1 MKPHSLAAA
10 EPARSPGPGTGPAA
24 ARPGGLP
31 EGPLD
36 LARQWAG
43 EDRLALIVSGSH
55 AVGDAVWVTHEGRP
69 VSLSDLDVYAVV
81 RDAAAKRAALARA
94 RAARTGLGARLLA
107 MGLAAPLEVG
117 FHTPADLAALPAR
130 PGTLELRR
138 SGRVVDGDPALREVV
153 PAWTARDVA
162 RDEVWLLLENR
173 AFELLWAAYPG
184 GHGPPRVEL
193 EALKRRH
200 AVLKCALDLAS
211 VMALS
216 AGEYPGSAAERV
228 ARARALRERPPWD
241 APSSP
246 EPPWDAAL
254 AWRSGRT
261 EPLEPDA
268 AAAERL
274 RTVTA
279 WVATWRRLAG
289 IPTDPPDP
297 FAGVGRVARRARL
310 RRRLRE
316 ALLPDAQVA
325 RLRVPGGRIR
335 HALDGTPRH
344 RLNAAAAAHLMFEA
358 SCGTPAA
365 GSGRGVEAHATQL
378 RRVLRRLGVASA
390 GPESGAE
397 LVRAWD
403 RGLLDGQRTEDW
415 A

>member
-1 MKPHSLAAA
+1 VKPHSPAA
-10 EPARSPGPGTGPAA
+10 EPARSPGLRTVPAA
-24 ARPGGLP
+24 AGLGRLL

-36 LARQWAG
+36 LARHWAG
-43 EDRLALIVSGSH
+43 EDRLGLIVSGSH
-55 AVGDAVWVTHEGRP
+55 AAGDAVWVTHEGRP

-81 RDAAAKRAALARA
+81 RDVAAKRTALARA

-107 MGLAAPLEVG
+107 LGLAAPLEVG
-117 FHTPADLAALPAR
+117 FHTLANLAALPAR

-138 SGRVVDGDPALREVV
+138 SGRVVEGDPALREAV
-153 PAWTARDVA
+153 PAWTAGDVGHE
-162 RDEVWLLLENR
+162 EVWLLLENR
-173 AFELLWAAYPG
+173 AFELLWAATPG
-184 GHGPPRVEL
+184 GHDPRRAEL

-211 VMALS
+211 VTALS
-216 AGEYPGSAAERV
+216 AGEYPRSAGERV
-228 ARARALRERPPWD
+228 AWARARPD
-241 APSSP
+241 HAPADDRSSP

-254 AWRSGRT
+254 AWRNGQA
-261 EPLEPDA
+261 EPLEPGA

-274 RTVTA
+274 RTVVA

-289 IPTDPPDP
+289 VPADPPDP
-297 FAGVGRVARRARL
+297 FTGIGRIARRARL

-316 ALLPDAQVA
+316 ALLPDALVA
-325 RLRVPGGRIR
+325 RLRVPGGRLR

-344 RLNAAAAAHLMFEA
+344 RLNAAAAALLMFEA
-358 SCGTPAA
+358 SCGTPRPV
-365 GSGRGVEAHATQL
+365 GREGEALGAEL
-378 RRVLRRLGVASA
+378 RRVLRRLGVASV

>member
-1 MKPHSLAAA
+1 M
-10 EPARSPGPGTGPAA
+10 
-24 ARPGGLP
+24 
-31 EGPLD
+31 D

-43 EDRLALIVSGSH
+43 EDRLAMIVSGSH
-55 AVGDAVWVTHEGRP
+55 AAGEAVWVTHDGRP

-117 FHTPADLAALPAR
+117 FHTPADLVALPAR

-138 SGRVVDGDPALREVV
+138 SGRVVDGDPAWREAV
-153 PAWTARDVA
+153 PAWTARDVT
-162 RDEVWLLLENR
+162 REEVWLLLENR
-173 AFELLWAAYPG
+173 AFELLWAATPG
-184 GHGPPRVEL
+184 GGDPGPGEL
-193 EALKRRH
+193 GRLKRRH
-200 AVLKCALDLAS
+200 AVLKCALELAS
-211 VMALS
+211 VVALS
-216 AGEYPGSAAERV
+216 AGEYAASAAERV
-228 ARARALRERPPWD
+228 AWARARWD
-241 APSSP
+241 PSSSP

-254 AWRSGRT
+254 AWRNGRT
-261 EPLEPDA
+261 ETLEPGA
-268 AAAERL
+268 AAAERS
-274 RTVTA
+274 RTVSA
-279 WVATWRRLAG
+279 WVATWRRMAG
-289 IPTDPPDP
+289 VPADPRDP
-297 FAGVGRVARRARL
+297 FTAVGRVARRARL

-316 ALLPDAQVA
+316 ALVPDPLVA

-358 SCGTPAA
+358 SRGTPTAGAGRDIAA
-365 GSGRGVEAHATQL
+365 LETEL
-378 RRVLRRLGVASA
+378 RHVLRRLGVASV

-403 RGLLDGQRTEDW
+403 RGLLEGQRTEDW

>member
-10 EPARSPGPGTGPAA
+10 EPARSPGLGTGPAPA
-24 ARPGGLP
+24 GLGRLP
-31 EGPLD
+31 EGPLE
-36 LARQWAG
+36 LARHWAG

-55 AVGDAVWVTHEGRP
+55 AAGGAVWVTHEGRP

-81 RDAAAKRAALARA
+81 RDAAARRAALARA
-94 RAARTGLGARLLA
+94 RAARAGLGARLLA

-138 SGRVVDGDPALREVV
+138 SGRVVDGDPALREVI
-153 PAWTARDVA
+153 PSWTAGDVA

-173 AFELLWAAYPG
+173 AFELLWAAAPE
-184 GHGPPRVEL
+184 GHDPRRADL
-193 EALKRRH
+193 GALKRRH

-228 ARARALRERPPWD
+228 AWARARHDRPPSD
-241 APSSP
+241 HPSSP
-246 EPPWDAAL
+246 EPPWDTAL
-254 AWRSGRT
+254 AWRNGQT
-261 EPLEPDA
+261 EALEPGA

-274 RTVTA
+274 RTVVA

-289 IPTDPPDP
+289 VPADPPDP
-297 FAGVGRVARRARL
+297 FTGVGRIARRARL

-316 ALLPDAQVA
+316 ALLPDALVA

-344 RLNAAAAAHLMFEA
+344 RLNAAATALLMFEA
-358 SCGTPAA
+358 SRMTPTA
-365 GSGRGVEAHATQL
+365 GAGRGVEALGAEL
-378 RRVLRRLGVASA
+378 RRVLRRLGVASV
-390 GPESGAE
+390 GPESGAT